1 MKVSNKILIGFLS
14 SLMILAFVLA
24 APVTSKATTAFSC
37 NVNLGV
43 YDEYSR
49 NGIDSTG
56 PATGSFV
63 VPIDGNPGI
72 AFYISWDSP
81 YKAYLNLYLVLDD
94 ELDPSTTATAAY
106 EVNYMNRV
114 LSGEMHLTA
123 DEDGDLFGSVDI
135 SSELGLDVPVYI
147 SSIDID
153 SDDFDGTY
161 TDEEGVQWLCF
172 ETARYSVMWN
182 QASFIKVNAQY
193 GYYID
198 ENTQV
203 VLDEIE
209 SEFWYDLHEENIH
222 SFIYD
227 LEIRIYLPRV
237 SFSSGDAELNTYEGE
252 SWYGYEGD
260 SFYASWESLDDVV
273 VNGSSDYFVDEN
285 TEVYIDGKRAW
296 FTYREVG
303 EGYAFYHFSVN
314 ASPGGGSEAGY
325 YKDIEDTI
333 NLIGSASNLMRSNA
347 DTNARY
353 IIEFESGD
361 SLPGSIIAALSKS
374 EKITLIYTFTYEGY
388 IFQATITSERAKEV
402 FNPSIPWWGPCM
414 IANNFPTVMIGP
426 VK

>member
-24 APVTSKATTAFSC
+24 ASVTSKASTAFPR
-37 NVNLGV
+37 NVTLGV
-43 YDEYSR
+43 YDGYSR
-49 NGIDSTG
+49 NGFKSTG
-56 PATGSFV
+56 PATGSFA
-63 VPIDGNPGI
+63 VPIDGNPGM
-72 AFYISWDSP
+72 AFDIMWDSP
-81 YKAYLNLYLVLDD
+81 YKAYLYLYLDFDD

-114 LSGEMHLTA
+114 LSGEMHLTV
-123 DEDGDLFGSVDI
+123 DEDGDLRGSVDI

-172 ETARYSVMWN
+172 ETSRYSVMWN
-182 QASFIKVNAQY
+182 QASIIKVNAQY

-198 ENTQV
+198 DNTRV
-203 VLDEIE
+203 VFDGFE
-209 SEFWYDLHEENIH
+209 SEFLDDLHEENIH
-222 SFIYD
+222 SFVYD
-227 LEIRIYLPRV
+227 SGIRIYLPRV
-237 SFSSGDAELNTYEGE
+237 SFSSGDAELITYEGE
-252 SWYGYEGD
+252 SWYFYGGD
-260 SFYASWESLDDVV
+260 SFYANWVSLDDVFV
-273 VNGSSDYFVDEN
+273 DTSSDYFVDEN

-296 FTYREVG
+296 FIYREVDEWG
-303 EGYAFYHFSVN
+303 AYYHFSVN
-314 ASPGGGSEAGY
+314 ASPRGGSEAGY

-347 DTNARY
+347 DPNARY

-388 IFQATITSERAKEV
+388 VFQATITSERAKEV